1 MTTHTAH
8 QGRWNMTRR
17 RAMPAAL
24 ACCTALAAALTGCTS
39 TDTGSSSPAP
49 NNSGNPS
56 SATRTGDPGGALARS
71 SGRPTTPP
79 SAGAGSARPSAT
91 PVPATSR
98 CHSSELR
105 ASIGPDHPG
114 AGQENFAVILT
125 NGSHRTCTVYGFPGV
140 AFVNST
146 GEAVT
151 PDPERT
157 TGQEERI
164 VTLAP
169 GASAWS
175 ALAFTNPAL
184 TGVTTVTPAAVL
196 VTPPDET
203 TSIRVRWTGG
213 KVSNTGKA
221 SVPQVSPFR
230 PGDGG

>member
-1 MTTHTAH
+1 M
-8 QGRWNMTRR
+8 
-17 RAMPAAL
+17 
-24 ACCTALAAALTGCTS
+24 
-39 TDTGSSSPAP
+39 
-49 NNSGNPS
+49 
-56 SATRTGDPGGALARS
+56 
-71 SGRPTTPP
+71 
-79 SAGAGSARPSAT
+79 PSAT
-91 PVPATSR
+91 QVPATSR

-114 AGQENFAVILT
+114 AGQKNFAIILT

-157 TGQEERI
+157 SGQEKRI

-184 TGVTTVTPAAVL
+184 TGVTTVIPAAVL